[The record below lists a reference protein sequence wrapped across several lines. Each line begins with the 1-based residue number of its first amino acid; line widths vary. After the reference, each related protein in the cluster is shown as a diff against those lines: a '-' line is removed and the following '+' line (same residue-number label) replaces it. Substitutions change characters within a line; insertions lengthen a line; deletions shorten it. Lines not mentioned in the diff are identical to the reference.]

1 MRCEGESRFAV
12 DLEWIATAS
21 ILVRVEVE
29 YGLAAVIPLCRDVV
43 RMRRFF
49 FGGVTAQV
57 LQGSHQH
64 SDAYHFLSIVLN
76 LRVPLPRSRVH
87 STIPA
92 REDVRRRSMIKRN
105 TRGYRPPALFLESP
119 CFAWAFAISVRSP
132 KLKWSTVFQFHRALR
147 THPVIGGLVL
157 QGRIQAFWMVH
168 QGTVVAAQEQTL
180 LQTPI
185 TECFVFSVVPWQIHC
200 THKRE

>member
-1 MRCEGESRFAV
+1 MRYEGESRFAV

-21 ILVRVEVE
+21 ILVRMEVE
-29 YGLAAVIPLCRDVV
+29 HGFAAVIPLCRKVV

-57 LQGSHQH
+57 LHGSYQR
-64 SDAYHFLSIVLN
+64 SDAYHLLSIVLN
-76 LRVPLPRSRVH
+76 LRVPLSRSRVH
-87 STIPA
+87 STISA
-92 REDVRRRSMIKRN
+92 REYMRRRPTMKKN

-132 KLKWSTVFQFHRALR
+132 ELQWATVFQFHRALR

-157 QGRIQAFWMVH
+157 QGRIQTFRVVH

-200 THKRE
+200 THNQE